1 MANPLAG
8 GKQLANNVT
17 ELTAIADLLPGTANQ
32 LRLVLAGV
40 QRRPTS
46 PIERIQTIHYAR
58 WVIIDQDKR
67 LLFTS
72 NFDGSLDDYLE
83 EFAERDEGPLN
94 AIFGFC
100 VGWPGAKPSGPFI
113 KYVRDHMIEAA
124 YFYAAYPK
132 YTVKEV
138 KRALHWKQET
148 EKFLQELARP
158 PAQTLTQPG
167 ERRANNRR
175 ARDVADNAAVRDFME
190 ALARPS

>member
-1 MANPLAG
+1 MPLLAG
-8 GKQLANNVT
+8 GKQIENNVT
-17 ELTAIADLLPGTANQ
+17 ELTAIAPLVPGTAKQ

-58 WVIIDQDKR
+58 WVIIDDDTR

-72 NFDGSLDDYLE
+72 NFDGGLDDYLE
-83 EFAERDEGPLN
+83 EFAERDEVPLN
-94 AIFGFC
+94 QIFGFC

-124 YFYAAYPK
+124 YYYAAYPK

-148 EKFLQELARP
+148 ERFLQELAQRRAEMP
-158 PAQTLTQPG
+158 N
-167 ERRANNRR
+167 ERRA
-175 ARDVADNAAVRDFME
+175 AIRDFME
-190 ALARPS
+190 RLAQPSPLRS